1 MASLAENSFLRCG
14 FRRVRTR
21 KSPAKKMTVNQ
32 KTLARKHPWGSGK
45 PLPKAHRS
53 LQKQDQ
59 GKSRKVSVFLHVSC
73 FLTPFTWQ
81 GGPRVEVEY
90 EQEMESVPLTKS
102 ILANW

>member
-1 MASLAENSFLRCG
+1 M
-14 FRRVRTR
+14 
-21 KSPAKKMTVNQ
+21 KSRAKKRTVNQ
-32 KTLARKHPWGSGK
+32 KTLAQKHPWGNGK
-45 PLPKAHRS
+45 HLPKAHRS

-59 GKSRKVSVFLHVSC
+59 AKKRKVSVFSSRQFFC

-102 ILANW
+102 VLANW